1 MSLLMIGGIALAV
14 IAAISVF
21 LWVVADAQATGLV
34 PVMLG
39 QWTVGYFFIFILNV
53 ILWELV
59 FVGSWVIP
67 IAVVIFFQWYKKL
80 PDKEREEYEG
90 GSRRRRSAEEG
101 SGMSCFVGLI
111 WLIIVWIDGRWN
123 LAFQAWTFNDW
134 VYSWL
139 AACLWALL
147 IVGIP
152 GTIFIIW
159 SLRRPK
165 KDTKR
170 EM

>member
-1 MSLLMIGGIALAV
+1 
-14 IAAISVF
+14 
-21 LWVVADAQATGLV
+21 
-34 PVMLG
+34 
-39 QWTVGYFFIFILNV
+39 
-53 ILWELV
+53 
-59 FVGSWVIP
+59 
-67 IAVVIFFQWYKKL
+67 
-80 PDKEREEYEG
+80 
-90 GSRRRRSAEEG
+90 
-101 SGMSCFVGLI
+101 MSCFIGLI